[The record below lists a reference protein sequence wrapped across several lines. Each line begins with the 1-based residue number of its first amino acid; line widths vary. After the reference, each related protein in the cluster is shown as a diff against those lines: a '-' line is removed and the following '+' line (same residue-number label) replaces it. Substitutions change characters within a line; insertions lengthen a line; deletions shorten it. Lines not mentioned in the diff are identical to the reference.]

1 MAHYI
6 GLLQWTQQGVEK
18 IKESPARLDA
28 ARKAFAAAGVQ
39 FREFY
44 MTMGEY
50 DMVCVMEAPDDA
62 AMAKAILSVASKGT
76 VRTQTLRAFTESE
89 YRSIIGSLA

>member
-6 GLLQWTQQGVEK
+6 GLLQWTQQGAEK
-18 IKESPARLDA
+18 VKESPARLDA
-28 ARKAFAAAGVQ
+28 ARKAFAAVGVQ
-39 FREFY
+39 FKEFY

-62 AMAKAILSVASKGT
+62 AMAKAILSVASNGS
-76 VRTQTLRAFTESE
+76 VRTQTLRAFTEAE
-89 YRSIIGSLA
+89 YRSIIGSLP